1 MKDPKSQ
8 RGLLILVLG
17 SLTTIGPLSID
28 MYLPAFGGIARELD
42 TEISR
47 VALSL
52 SSFFVGLALGQL
64 VYGPLLERFGRKR
77 PMYIGLLVYALSS
90 LACGFADS
98 VEELI
103 FFRFLQALGACGGL
117 VASRAIVRDLFDT
130 KEMAKVFS
138 LLMMVIAISPIIAP
152 TLGGFVST
160 AFGWRY
166 IFGILAG
173 MSLLILTGG
182 YLLLSGYE
190 RANPQYSL
198 RPRAILANYLS
209 ILTDRHFLVYALTG
223 AFSSAGLYAYISGS
237 PHLYLELFGLN
248 ESQYGLVFAVIAAGL
263 ILATQLNHRVLRSR
277 SSERIVRL
285 AVTGQCIV
293 AALLVADIAL
303 GFTGLYLT
311 TGLIFAYLF
320 CLGFIFPNASALSLD
335 TMRHTAG
342 SASALMGSLQ
352 MAVGAL
358 ASALVGIFQGDSAL
372 PMVGMMAVCGLVA
385 LSLLTVGSRKLP
397 VPASVG

>member
-47 VALSL
+47 VSLSL
-52 SSFFVGLALGQL
+52 SSFFVGLAIGQL
-64 VYGPLLERFGRKR
+64 IYGPLLERFGRKK
-77 PMYIGLLVYALSS
+77 PMYIGLIIYALSS
-90 LACGFADS
+90 LACGLSSS

-103 FFRFLQALGACGGL
+103 VFRFFQALGACGGL

-130 KEMAKVFS
+130 KDMAKVFS
-138 LLMMVIAISPIIAP
+138 LLMMVIAVSPIIAP
-152 TLGGFVST
+152 TLGGFIAT

-166 IFGILAG
+166 VFGILAG

-182 YLLLSGYE
+182 YLLLAGYD
-190 RANPQYSL
+190 RINPGYSL
-198 RPRAILANYLS
+198 RPRAIATNYLS
-209 ILTDRHFLVYALTG
+209 ILTDRHFIVYAMTG

-248 ESQYGLVFAVIAAGL
+248 EKQYGIVFAVIAAGL
-263 ILATQLNHRVLRSR
+263 VLATQLNNRVLRNR
-277 SSERIVRL
+277 SSERIVQL
-285 AVTGQCIV
+285 ALIGQCVIAV
-293 AALLVADIAL
+293 LLLVDVSS
-303 GFTGLYLT
+303 GFANLYFT

-352 MAVGAL
+352 MAVGAV
-358 ASALVGIFQGDSAL
+358 ASAIVGILQNETGV
-372 PMVGMMAVCGLVA
+372 PMAGVMAVCGGVA
-385 LSLLTVGSRKLP
+385 LTLLSVGSRRMP
-397 VPASVG
+397 VASSAG

>member
-1 MKDPKSQ
+1 MTDPKNQ

-28 MYLPAFGGIARELD
+28 MYLPSFGGIAQELN

-47 VALSL
+47 VSLSL
-52 SSFFVGLALGQL
+52 SSFFVGLAIGQL
-64 VYGPLLERFGRKR
+64 IYGPLLERFGRKK
-77 PMYIGLLVYALSS
+77 PMYIGLLIYALSS
-90 LACGFADS
+90 LACGFSNS

-103 FFRFLQALGACGGL
+103 VFRFFQALGACGGL

-130 KEMAKVFS
+130 KDMAKVFS
-138 LLMMVIAISPIIAP
+138 LLMMVIAVSPIIAP
-152 TLGGFVST
+152 TLGGFIST

-166 IFGILAG
+166 VFGILAG

-182 YLLLSGYE
+182 YLLLAGYD
-190 RANPQYSL
+190 RINPGYSL
-198 RPRAILANYLS
+198 RPRAIMHNYLS
-209 ILTDRHFLVYALTG
+209 ILTDRHFIVYAMTG

-248 ESQYGLVFAVIAAGL
+248 EKQYGIVFAVIAAGL
-263 ILATQLNHRVLRSR
+263 VLATQLNNRVLRDR

-285 AVTGQCIV
+285 AVTGQCVV
-293 AALLVADIAL
+293 AALLVLDIL
-303 GFTGLYLT
+303 IGFSSLYLT
-311 TGLIFAYLF
+311 TGLIFGYLF
-320 CLGFIFPNASALSLD
+320 CLGFIFPNSSALSLE

-358 ASALVGIFQGDSAL
+358 ASALVGVFQNASAL
-372 PMVGMMAVCGLVA
+372 PMVGMMALCGVVA
-385 LSLLTVGSRKLP
+385 LSLLTVGSRKMP
-397 VPASVG
+397 VPSSAG

>member
-1 MKDPKSQ
+1 MKDPKGQ

-47 VALSL
+47 VSLSL
-52 SSFFVGLALGQL
+52 SSFFVGLAIGQL
-64 VYGPLLERFGRKR
+64 IYGPLLERFGRKK
-77 PMYIGLLVYALSS
+77 PMYIGLLIYALSS
-90 LACGFADS
+90 VACGLSNS

-103 FFRFLQALGACGGL
+103 VFRFFQALGACGGL

-152 TLGGFVST
+152 TLGGFIST

-166 IFGILAG
+166 VFGILAG

-182 YLLLSGYE
+182 YLLLSDYD
-190 RANPQYSL
+190 RVNAYYSL
-198 RPRAILANYLS
+198 RPKAILKNYRS
-209 ILTDRHFLVYALTG
+209 ILSDPHFLIYALTG

-248 ESQYGLVFAVIAAGL
+248 EKQYGIVFAVIAAGL
-263 ILATQLNHRVLRSR
+263 VLATQLNNRVLRNR

-285 AVTGQCIV
+285 AVTGQCVI
-293 AALLVADIAL
+293 AALLVADIAI
-303 GFTGLYLT
+303 GFADLYLI

-320 CLGFIFPNASALSLD
+320 CLGFIFPNSSALSLE

-358 ASALVGIFQGDSAL
+358 ASALVGIFQGASAL
-372 PMVGMMAVCGLVA
+372 PMAGMMALCGLVA
-385 LSLLTVGSRKLP
+385 LSLLTLGTRRM
-397 VPASVG
+397 AIA

>member
-1 MKDPKSQ
+1 
-8 RGLLILVLG
+8 
-17 SLTTIGPLSID
+17 
-28 MYLPAFGGIARELD
+28 MYLPAFGGIARELE

-52 SSFFVGLALGQL
+52 SSFFVGLAVGQL
-64 VYGPLLERFGRKR
+64 MYGPLLERFGRKK
-77 PMYIGLLVYALSS
+77 PMYIGLLLYAISS
-90 LACGFADS
+90 LACGFAGS
-98 VEELI
+98 VEELLI
-103 FFRFLQALGACGGL
+103 FRFFQALGACGGL

-130 KEMAKVFS
+130 KEMAQVFS

-160 AFGWRY
+160 TFGWRY

-182 YLLLSGYE
+182 YWLLSGYD
-190 RANPQYSL
+190 RVNPQYSL

-209 ILTDRHFLVYALTG
+209 ILTDRHFTVYALTG

-237 PHLYLELFGLN
+237 PHLYLELFELH
-248 ESQYGLVFAVIAAGL
+248 ESQYGIVFAVIAAGL
-263 ILATQLNHRVLRSR
+263 ILATQLNHRVLRSH

-285 AVTGQCIV
+285 AVTGQCVV

-303 GFTGLYLT
+303 GLAGLYLT
-311 TGLIFAYLF
+311 TGLIFSYLF

-358 ASALVGIFQGDSAL
+358 ASALVSVLEGDSVL
-372 PMVGMMAVCGLVA
+372 PMASTMALCGLAA
-385 LSLLTVGSRKLP
+385 LSLLTMGTRKLP
-397 VPASVG
+397 VPSGAG

>member
-1 MKDPKSQ
+1 MKDPKGQ

-28 MYLPAFGGIARELD
+28 MYLPAFGGIAGELD

-47 VALSL
+47 VSLSL
-52 SSFFVGLALGQL
+52 SSFFVGLAIGQL
-64 VYGPLLERFGRKR
+64 IYGPLLERFGRKK
-77 PMYIGLLVYALSS
+77 PMYIGLLIYALSS
-90 LACGFADS
+90 VACGLSNS

-103 FFRFLQALGACGGL
+103 VFRFFQALGACGGL

-152 TLGGFVST
+152 TLGGFIST

-166 IFGILAG
+166 VFGILAG

-182 YLLLSGYE
+182 YLLLSDYD
-190 RANPQYSL
+190 RVNAYYSL
-198 RPRAILANYLS
+198 RPKAILKNYWS
-209 ILTDRHFLVYALTG
+209 ILSDPHFLIYALTG

-248 ESQYGLVFAVIAAGL
+248 EKQYGIVFAVIAAGL
-263 ILATQLNHRVLRSR
+263 VLATQLNNRVLRNR

-285 AVTGQCIV
+285 AVTGQCVI
-293 AALLVADIAL
+293 AALLVADIAI
-303 GFTGLYLT
+303 GFADLYLI

-320 CLGFIFPNASALSLD
+320 CLGFIFPNSSALSLE

-358 ASALVGIFQGDSAL
+358 ASALVGIFQGASAL
-372 PMVGMMAVCGLVA
+372 PMAGMMALCGLVA
-385 LSLLTVGSRKLP
+385 LSLLTLGTRRM
-397 VPASVG
+397 AIA